1 MAIDQYSNGC
11 EAGAIMDDGT
21 NVAIIFIEGKIIC
34 RFELQFICIKKL
46 RQIGLQLYDASW
58 FASCV
63 SDLGSQVYLNVALM
77 KDPRPQHVLQ
87 YCGVT

>member
-46 RQIGLQLYDASW
+46 R
-58 FASCV
+58 
-63 SDLGSQVYLNVALM
+63 
-77 KDPRPQHVLQ
+77 
-87 YCGVT
+87 